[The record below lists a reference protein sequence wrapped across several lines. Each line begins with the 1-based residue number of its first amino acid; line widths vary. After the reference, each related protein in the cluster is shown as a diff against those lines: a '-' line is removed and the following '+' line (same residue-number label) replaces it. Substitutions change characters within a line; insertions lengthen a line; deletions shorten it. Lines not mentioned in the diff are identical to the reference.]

1 LLGAP
6 LGLDG
11 TNDAA
16 LMTSAAPILGYGLIL
31 LIVFGFSAWLG
42 YACNQAIAEKDD
54 D

>member
-1 LLGAP
+1 MNY
-6 LGLDG
+6 DS

-16 LMTSAAPILGYGLIL
+16 LMTPAAPILGYGLIL

-42 YACNQAIAEKDD
+42 YACNQAIAEEDD

>member
-1 LLGAP
+1 MNCHS
-6 LGLDG
+6 

-16 LMTSAAPILGYGLIL
+16 LMTSAAPILGYGLFL

-42 YACNQAIAEKDD
+42 YACNQAIAEEDD